1 MRLRIV
7 GLWVFAWKRHE
18 MSDLSGQVALVTG
31 AAVRTGR
38 AIALGLAG
46 EGANIFIH
54 YNRNH
59 QQALQLADEIRAMGC
74 QAWVGSADFCDAAA
88 VNALADQLINE
99 VGRLDLLVNNVGNYP
114 VKSPLE
120 CSPDEMREVFEANLI
135 APFALIQQ
143 LMPLLQQSA
152 SAQVVNLGYAG
163 VELITAN
170 TKVMAYQMSKT
181 ALLVMTKTLAKEL
194 GPLGVRVNMVSP
206 GQLENSV
213 DLPPNIA
220 DRVPLQRAGR
230 TQDIVDAIVYLSK
243 KESYITGINLEVAG
257 GYRLALA

>member
-1 MRLRIV
+1 
-7 GLWVFAWKRHE
+7 

-38 AIALGLAG
+38 AIALGLAAQ
-46 EGANIFIH
+46 GADIFIH
-54 YNRNH
+54 YHRNH
-59 QQALQLADEIRAMGC
+59 QQALQLADEITALGR
-74 QAWVGSADFCDAAA
+74 QAWIGSADFCDASG
-88 VNALADQLINE
+88 VKTLVDQLVAE
-99 VGRLDLLVNNVGNYP
+99 VGRVDLLVNNVGNYP
-114 VKSPLE
+114 IKPPLDYSPE
-120 CSPDEMREVFEANLI
+120 EIREVFEANLI

-152 SAQVVNLGYAG
+152 SAQVINLGYAG

-194 GPLGVRVNMVSP
+194 GPQGVRVNMVSP

-220 DRVPLQRAGR
+220 ERVPLQRAGT

-243 KESYITGINLEVAG
+243 KGSYVTGVNLEVAG